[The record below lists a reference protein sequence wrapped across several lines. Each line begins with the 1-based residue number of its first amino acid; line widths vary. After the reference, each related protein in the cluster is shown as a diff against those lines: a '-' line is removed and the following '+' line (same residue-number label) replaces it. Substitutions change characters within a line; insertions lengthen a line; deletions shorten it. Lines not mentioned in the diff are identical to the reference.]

1 MKVARWAHLLDEE
14 PDFRRW
20 YENLSMGSKLTGK
33 EGARMLYRFLK
44 NHEDIST
51 PRDLVEIARRDRRE
65 VEDIL
70 QDFVTRLHGEGKS
83 GNYIANYLKVVRSWL
98 NFNDIQLV
106 RKIKIPDRN
115 RTPTIED
122 ERVPTQEE
130 LASILRASKPRGACS
145 VVLMAQ
151 SGLRPQVLGTTDGRD
166 GLEIRDFPEML
177 IENGEVSFTAK
188 PTMVKVRHELSKAKH
203 RYFTFLGEEG
213 CTYLKEYLER
223 RMAEG
228 ETLEPRSPII
238 AVYRGWERAG
248 YRINTSDNAHITR
261 KSVTKE
267 IREAMRPRF
276 EWRPYV
282 LRAYFDTMLLIA
294 ESQGKITH
302 AYRQFF
308 MGHTGDMEARY
319 TTNKGR
325 LPESMIEDMREAYR
339 RSQSYFQTTG
349 AKGTEDLKAAFRK
362 QLLGVAGFSPEE
374 VDALDPAM
382 DDEAFQK
389 MVRKRLLGAMANNG
403 ASQRVIDVEE
413 VERFLSGG
421 WDFVATLPDDRIVVR
436 LPH

>member
-20 YENLSMGSKLTGK
+20 YENLSMGSKLTAK
-33 EGARMLYRFLK
+33 EGAKILYRFLK

-51 PRDLVEIARRDRRE
+51 PMSLVEIARRDRRE

-70 QDFVTRLHGEGKS
+70 QDFVTRLHGERKS
-83 GNYIANYLKVVRSWL
+83 GTYIANYVKVVRSWL

-145 VVLMAQ
+145 VVLMAH
-151 SGLRPQVLGTTDGRD
+151 SGLRPQVLGTADGRD
-166 GLEIRDFPEML
+166 GLEVRDFSEML
-177 IENGEVSFTAK
+177 VENGEVSFAAK
-188 PTMVKVRHELSKAKH
+188 PTKLGVRRELSKAKH

-213 CTYLKEYLER
+213 CMYLKEYLER
-223 RMAEG
+223 RIAEG
-228 ETLEPRSPII
+228 ETLEPRSPVI
-238 AVYRGWERAG
+238 AVQRGWETAG
-248 YRINTSDNAHITR
+248 YRSNASDNAHITR

-267 IREAMRPRF
+267 IKEAMRPRF

-339 RSQSYFQTTG
+339 RSQGFFQTTG
-349 AKGTEDLKAAFRK
+349 AREAEDMKAEFRR

-374 VDALDPAM
+374 VEALDPSM
-382 DDEAFQK
+382 DDEAFQET
-389 MVRKRLLGAMANNG
+389 VRRKLLGAMANNG

-413 VERFLSGG
+413 VERFLSRG
-421 WDFVATLPDDRIVVR
+421 WDYVATLPGDRVVVR